1 MKNTKETEGQKIKCK
16 EYFNVDGERIIL
28 NDHNEQQEGMSFYQ
42 WEKEIKKLIS
52 KSKLSCHFQEPEEI
66 EDDIKPYLDPAIKR
80 RIERNRED
88 PERFPLDRHEHN
100 MFENYKKDKTNWKNS
115 CAELLNMIMDCVCV
129 NIRNKIELMENY
141 DEKSRENIIR
151 IMRYLKNSFGGFT
164 ANRNQQITDSFNKLK
179 PIQSVKELD
188 KFIKMIYE
196 CQREKISWNNR
207 REGNFQYRN
216 KEIIQIVIN
225 KLIEWD
231 KLNDCIKT
239 IKKDRNILS
248 WEEEVEILEKESS
261 EIKADY
267 EVTINNNR
275 ENNSCSN
282 DTSSGNGRNN
292 NKHMTNNSDNN
303 TDMDSASI
311 LTQSMVNY
319 VRDIKSTNSAKCY
332 NCNNFG
338 HLSSACKAT
347 YCNKCKRSWN
357 SINDP
362 GYHTS
367 YCCKSKPTM
376 IIII

>member
-1 MKNTKETEGQKIKCK
+1 
-16 EYFNVDGERIIL
+16 
-28 NDHNEQQEGMSFYQ
+28 
-42 WEKEIKKLIS
+42 
-52 KSKLSCHFQEPEEI
+52 
-66 EDDIKPYLDPAIKR
+66 
-80 RIERNRED
+80 
-88 PERFPLDRHEHN
+88 
-100 MFENYKKDKTNWKNS
+100 
-115 CAELLNMIMDCVCV
+115 
-129 NIRNKIELMENY
+129 
-141 DEKSRENIIR
+141 
-151 IMRYLKNSFGGFT
+151 
-164 ANRNQQITDSFNKLK
+164 
-179 PIQSVKELD
+179 
-188 KFIKMIYE
+188 MIYE

-248 WEEEVEILEKESS
+248 WEEVVEILEKESS

-267 EVTINNNR
+267 EVIINNNR

-292 NKHMTNNSDNN
+292 NKHMTINSDNN

-367 YCCKSKPTM
+367 YYCRVKTYNDNNNLNKSNYIQDSNMKRKFNNSYNNDNNDKNKNIKVSISTDEWKM
-376 IIII
+376 LQNIKSMNMVNKMNINNNNNNNVNNNKNKFIQFKSASVNMVDNNEYIQNNKENIVNDDDNNNNMVEHTEYNEVYHLLDCDRKEGCNCIYEANNNNNIMVNEDNEEY